1 MSEKSLLLEEETY
14 KIIGICMAVHR
25 ELGHGFMEIVYKD
38 AIEHEF
44 LTRQVVYEREKE
56 YKISYKGIILP
67 HHFFADF
74 IIVDQVIL
82 EVKAAEGG
90 IGDAYIAQTLNYLK
104 ASGCRLGLLVNFG
117 RLRLEH
123 KRLIL

>member
-1 MSEKSLLLEEETY
+1 
-14 KIIGICMAVHR
+14 
-25 ELGHGFMEIVYKD
+25 MEIVYKD

-44 LTRQVVYEREKE
+44 SIRQVAYEREKE

-74 IIVDQVIL
+74 IVVDQVIL

-90 IGDAYIAQTLNYLK
+90 IGDSYIAQTLNYLK
-104 ASGCRLGLLVNFG
+104 ASGCRVGLLVNFG
-117 RLRLEH
+117 RLRLEY